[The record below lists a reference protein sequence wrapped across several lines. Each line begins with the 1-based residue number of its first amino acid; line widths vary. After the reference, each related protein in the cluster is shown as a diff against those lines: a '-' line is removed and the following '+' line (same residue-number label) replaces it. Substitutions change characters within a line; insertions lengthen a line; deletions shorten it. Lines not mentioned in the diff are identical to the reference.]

1 MKFKI
6 GDKVKVVKVVSAY
19 GSEQKK
25 YIGKTFT
32 IASVRENSNFS
43 YDFKESTPYWW
54 CDEELELV
62 SFTKAD
68 LKDGMVVEYR
78 DSDRGIILKN
88 KIISFN
94 SYSSLENFKNN
105 LEHTYLSDLNIDRVY
120 KSDSLTLRNYFDDK
134 YLTLIWE
141 RKEEEPAK
149 KMTVAEIE
157 KELGYK
163 VEIVFED

>member
-32 IASVRENSNFS
+32 MASVRENSNFS

-68 LKDGMVVEYR
+68 LKDGMVVEYCDGSR
-78 DSDRGIILKN
+78 RMVVNGKVLGFDCFMPLDNWNEDLINNDSDRYTIVKVY
-88 KIISFN
+88 ISTQ
-94 SYSSLENFKNN
+94 YS
-105 LEHTYLSDLNIDRVY
+105 LNR
-120 KSDSLTLRNYFDDK
+120 YFDDE

-141 RKEEEPAK
+141 REKPIK